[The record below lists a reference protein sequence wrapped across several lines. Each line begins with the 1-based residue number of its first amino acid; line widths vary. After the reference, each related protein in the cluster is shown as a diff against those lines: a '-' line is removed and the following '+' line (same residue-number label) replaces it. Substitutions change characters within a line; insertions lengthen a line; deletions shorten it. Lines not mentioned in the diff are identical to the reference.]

1 MLETKKCA
9 GEHAPNP
16 PGMCSPP
23 VSSPDVTDENYW
35 VRLVDVVDKGNDD
48 VKVKLMHISYPARSF
63 LWPKKD
69 DIHVLYQSLCCLDH
83 QSSWSLQQDIST
95 IEQVLA

>member
-1 MLETKKCA
+1 MLETKKLA

-16 PGMCSPP
+16 PGICPP
-23 VSSPDVTDENYW
+23 PQFHHPDVTDEKYW
-35 VRLVDVVDKGNDD
+35 VRLVDLIDKGNDD

-69 DIHVLYQSLCCLDH
+69 DTCFVPIANVASIIKAPGHCNRK
-83 QSSWSLQQDIST
+83 T
-95 IEQVLA
+95 IQTR